1 MMPPLITTYTGKHFD
16 ITRPLPEAICIEDMA
31 HALSLICR
39 GNGHVRSFYS
49 VGQHCLQCAREAKAR
64 GLSRRLVLAALL
76 HDGTECYMSD
86 VPRPLKEVMPIYR
99 KTEAGLVAVIY
110 RKFLGTP
117 LTAAE
122 TKILKTID
130 DAFLWYDLTYLLDD
144 QPDMPQPQVCCP
156 PDYTVRHFAEVERE
170 YLAFYKHCREV

>member
-99 KTEAGLVAVIY
+99 KTDAGLVAVIY

-156 PDYTVRHFAEVERE
+156 PDYTVRPFAEVERE